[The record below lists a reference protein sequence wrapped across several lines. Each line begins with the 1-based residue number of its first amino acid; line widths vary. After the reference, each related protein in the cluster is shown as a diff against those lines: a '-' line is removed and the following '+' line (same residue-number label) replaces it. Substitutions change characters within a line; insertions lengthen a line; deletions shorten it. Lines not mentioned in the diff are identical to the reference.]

1 MLGLCTGVCCQQAA
15 KYVIR
20 LNACFTHGGPHHVR
34 TFTTRLMP
42 SSTLFAVKP
51 TSSSSD
57 SPAAAL
63 GRVHARRLREVYR
76 SAGWPCQDVPEIE
89 LLAAGMLQRVCGP
102 AGHETLRVTDTGIA
116 WLAKTAAQNRAAMS
130 KHEALVAQVAC
141 EMVRAGRIA
150 WRGLGLRARLSSL
163 DDGSA
168 IAPLYTPLHAG
179 NGGGGM
185 DDCDAFG
192 KGEAQPAPARWCI
205 ARPDVFSIR
214 NTTVEAYADPI
225 IHEIKVH
232 RSDLL
237 GDLRRPDKRAAYLD
251 LGGQCWYVLGADA
264 RGRPIG
270 DASEIA
276 AQCGVMVVEGCRLVV
291 ARAAPQQARKPLPFA
306 LWLALAKATPVT
318 GLNENDQALLGL
330 GC

>member
-1 MLGLCTGVCCQQAA
+1 MALTPSTL
-15 KYVIR
+15 
-20 LNACFTHGGPHHVR
+20 
-34 TFTTRLMP
+34 FTTRLMP
-42 SSTLFAVKP
+42 SSTLFADE
-51 TSSSSD
+51 TTALD
-57 SPAAAL
+57 CPAAAL
-63 GRVHARRLREVYR
+63 GRVHARRLREIYR

-102 AGHETLRVTDTGIA
+102 AGHETLRVTDAGIT
-116 WLAKTAAQNRAAMS
+116 WLAKTAAQNRATIS
-130 KHEALVAQVAC
+130 KHEALVEHVAL

-150 WRGLGLRARLSSL
+150 WRGLGLRARLSPL
-163 DDGSA
+163 DGGSA
-168 IAPLYTPLHAG
+168 VAPPHAVLLEG
-179 NGGGGM
+179 NESDEKM
-185 DDCDAFG
+185 V
-192 KGEAQPAPARWCI
+192 QPPPARWCI

-225 IHEIKVH
+225 VHEIKVH

-251 LGGQCWYVLGADA
+251 LGGQCWYVLGADTK
-264 RGRPIG
+264 GRPIG

-276 AQCGVMVVEGCRLVV
+276 AQCGVMVMEGGRLVV

-318 GLNENDQALLGL
+318 GLNEDDQALLGL
-330 GC
+330 DY